1 MLPLNKMIIYQS
13 YVIIFRFLTIHFLL
27 QLYQETLSSRILPK
41 PVVVME
47 SGSITSC
54 TGIDSVLVYMIEVCH
69 KYFSLG
75 PMILT
80 MILIYSAGPD
90 TRITAQ
96 SCSKPLPTR
105 VPGQSYSFSDHEA
118 VDAVLKIVRR
128 DKDDNLNGLKQVT
141 DRRVHHFK
149 KARSIETRLEC
160 VKSVE
165 EAIKVHFRYA
175 TPNHET

>member
-1 MLPLNKMIIYQS
+1 
-13 YVIIFRFLTIHFLL
+13 
-27 QLYQETLSSRILPK
+27 
-41 PVVVME
+41 
-47 SGSITSC
+47 
-54 TGIDSVLVYMIEVCH
+54 
-69 KYFSLG
+69 
-75 PMILT
+75 MILI

-90 TRITAQ
+90 TRVTAQ

-105 VPGQSYSFSDHEA
+105 VPGQNYSYSDHEA

-175 TPNHET
+175 TPTHET

>member
-1 MLPLNKMIIYQS
+1 MNLNLNKMILYES
-13 YVIIFRFLTIHFLL
+13 YIIIFRFLKIHFLL
-27 QLYQETLSSRILPK
+27 QLCQETLSSRISPK

-47 SGSITSC
+47 SGSIISC
-54 TGIDSVLVYMIEVCH
+54 IGIHSVLVYIIEV
-69 KYFSLG
+69 YFSLG
-75 PMILT
+75 R
-80 MILIYSAGPD
+80 MILIMILFYSAGPD
-90 TRITAQ
+90 TRVTAQ

-141 DRRVHHFK
+141 DRRVHNFK

-160 VKSVE
+160 VKSVQ
-165 EAIKVHFRYA
+165 EAIKVRF
-175 TPNHET
+175 ETCYTYP

>member
-1 MLPLNKMIIYQS
+1 
-13 YVIIFRFLTIHFLL
+13 
-27 QLYQETLSSRILPK
+27 
-41 PVVVME
+41 
-47 SGSITSC
+47 
-54 TGIDSVLVYMIEVCH
+54 
-69 KYFSLG
+69 
-75 PMILT
+75 
-80 MILIYSAGPD
+80 MILIMILFYSAGPD
-90 TRITAQ
+90 TRVTAQ

-160 VKSVE
+160 VKSVQ

-175 TPNHET
+175 IPTYESSPFRQ